1 MLHHITHT
9 SAPEFYNSKHGTHR
23 ITHYSSYSSIFL
35 FIYFQLG
42 YNIWITQRTESF
54 ITYIVGLNPFLRL
67 DIEHNISS
75 GNIKIILLTLLD
87 ISLREYI
94 LTYCL
99 YKIFFS
105 KVQFK
110 LQFTHQKS
118 TFSPFFLQFAI
129 WMRWSIPILDRIIG
143 IKYKIT
149 RRIWWNC
156 IYIYKKRRKSI

>member
-87 ISLREYI
+87 IITREYI
-94 LTYCL
+94 LTHTL
-99 YKIFFS
+99 SRDKKFFS
-105 KVQFK
+105 KVQFTHQK
-110 LQFTHQKS
+110 HIFSSLQFT
-118 TFSPFFLQFAI
+118 I
-129 WMRWSIPILDRIIG
+129 WMRWSIPILDRITY

-149 RRIWWNC
+149 PRTLMKLHIYRC
-156 IYIYKKRRKSI
+156 IKKGGKAFRK